1 MLLAWRWPGRF
12 MDRVHNEVLGWR
24 SCHLMPRQLMREP
37 PDLNLEVMPSAA
49 DDAEIAVAHQDALRG
64 LLPIHAVDLDQ
75 RVVEKAGD

>member
-1 MLLAWRWPGRF
+1 
-12 MDRVHNEVLGWR
+12 
-24 SCHLMPRQLMREP
+24 MPRQLMRGP